1 MAYIG
6 LKPTAGENNS
16 FRILDTLSSFTATFD
31 GSSASIVS
39 VANDTI
45 TMSDH
50 RFITGQRVTYNDGG
64 GTAITGLS
72 DGVYFII
79 KLDKNRIQLAS
90 SVSNANSGTQINL
103 TGLGSGSSHTLNVA
117 FDGVNTK
124 FKITHD
130 SGTHAKVTRASQL
143 MISINGVLQQPHDS
157 ASPSS
162 GIGIASDSVLVF
174 STAPATTDV
183 VFGSIYSTNLSSFEI
198 SDNKI
203 DNFTGDNSTTNFT
216 KSKSP
221 PDARNILVTNNGVV
235 QYPTDTATT
244 RDYNVTVGSNVLS
257 FTSAPGNGVK
267 IQVRHI
273 GFSGGVGGGT
283 GLVDSVF
290 GRTGDVVLTN
300 SDDIV
305 VRNVTAG
312 LVTATTFTG
321 DVTGDVTGNITGAA
335 ATFTGNV
342 TIGGVL
348 TYQDVTNIDALGIG
362 TFREGIFLPDNKK
375 AEFGNS
381 AGSGD
386 LQIFHDGN
394 NSIIKDNGT
403 GAIRILGGNTAFMN
417 AAENKTSATF
427 NTATSVD
434 LRYNNSLKFQTT
446 NTGAIVTGIMTAAHF
461 SGSSEVGIQS
471 GGVQIG
477 AGITQLNFIGTGN
490 TFAVS
495 GTTVDIS
502 ISGGSAGAGG
512 TWGSNAVGVHTD
524 KIVGINTSTIAG
536 SATSEGALQV
546 TGNIG
551 ITEGLL
557 TLDSNLYTSVSVP
570 SGKNALLIGPT
581 TVAVGATIDVAQ
593 GSTLVVV

>member
-39 VANDTI
+39 VGNDTI
-45 TMSDH
+45 SLPDH

-79 KLDKNRIQLAS
+79 KVDKNRIQLATNS
-90 SVSNANSGTQINL
+90 SNAASGTQINL

-162 GIGIASDSVLVF
+162 GIGIAPDSVLVF
-174 STAPATTDV
+174 STAPAVTDV

-203 DNFTGDNSTTNFT
+203 DNFTGDASTTDFT
-216 KSKSP
+216 MSKSP
-221 PDARNILVTNNGVV
+221 PDARNILVTLDGVV
-235 QYPTDTATT
+235 QHPSDASTT
-244 RDYNVTVGSNVLS
+244 RAYTISSNVIS
-257 FTSAPGNGVK
+257 FASAPASGVA

-273 GFSGGVGGGT
+273 GFAGGVAGSNA
-283 GLVDSVF
+283 VDSVF
-290 GRTGDVVLTN
+290 GRIGDVVLTN
-300 SDDIV
+300 SDDIT
-305 VRNVTAG
+305 VRNISAG

-321 DVTGDVTGNITGAA
+321 GFSGNITGAA

-446 NTGAIVTGIMTAAHF
+446 NTGAVVTGILTATHF